1 LIPAERRTAAQEA
14 RVEMRNRSLNFEIR
28 PDGSFQTCEHMRN
41 DFNSMKLVG
50 YRPDGSFLKVRMETD
65 TPDGTYWLP
74 EVQIVV
80 GTASGWSLWRYV
92 LTILKTVLRPSD
104 PRVRNLILAGVGI
117 GRLAGVPGIR
127 WLKGWA
133 ANRGVL
139 LSGSER
145 SYPCQCRNCIGRDR
159 PSGSPGCRGGT
170 AR

>member
-1 LIPAERRTAAQEA
+1 
-14 RVEMRNRSLNFEIR
+14 
-28 PDGSFQTCEHMRN
+28 MRN

-74 EVQIVV
+74 GVQIVIR
-80 GTASGWSLWRYV
+80 TSAGWSLWRYV
-92 LTILKTVLRPSD
+92 LTILQGVLW
-104 PRVRNLILAGVGI
+104 PRNPPMTNLILAGAGI

-145 SYPCQCRNCIGRDR
+145 SYPCLCRNCIGRQV
-159 PSGSPGCRGGT
+159 PSGSAGCRGGT
-170 AR
+170 SR

>member
-1 LIPAERRTAAQEA
+1 
-14 RVEMRNRSLNFEIR
+14 
-28 PDGSFQTCEHMRN
+28 MRN

-74 EVQIVV
+74 GVQIVIR
-80 GTASGWSLWRYV
+80 TSAGWSLWRYV
-92 LTILKTVLRPSD
+92 LAILKGVLW
-104 PRVRNLILAGVGI
+104 PRNPPMTNLILAGAGI

-133 ANRGVL
+133 MDRGVA
-139 LSGSER
+139 LSGYQQ
-145 SYPCQCRNCIGRDR
+145 SYPCRCANCIGRQQ

-170 AR
+170 S

>member
-1 LIPAERRTAAQEA
+1 
-14 RVEMRNRSLNFEIR
+14 
-28 PDGSFQTCEHMRN
+28 MRN
-41 DFNSMKLVG
+41 DLNSMKLVG

-74 EVQIVV
+74 GVQIVV
-80 GTASGWSLWRYV
+80 RTSAGWSLWRYV
-92 LTILKTVLRPSD
+92 LTVLKTVLRPRN
-104 PRVRNLILAGVGI
+104 PPMTNLILAGAGI

-139 LSGSER
+139 LSGHER
-145 SYPCQCRNCIGRDR
+145 SFPCLCRNCIGRDR

-170 AR
+170 SR

>member
-1 LIPAERRTAAQEA
+1 
-14 RVEMRNRSLNFEIR
+14 
-28 PDGSFQTCEHMRN
+28 MRN

-74 EVQIVV
+74 GVQIVIR
-80 GTASGWSLWRYV
+80 TSAGWSLWRYV
-92 LTILKTVLRPSD
+92 LTILQGVLW
-104 PRVRNLILAGVGI
+104 PRNPPMTNLILAGAGI
-117 GRLAGVPGIR
+117 GRLTGFPGTR
-127 WLKGWA
+127 WLRGWA

-145 SYPCQCRNCIGRDR
+145 SFPCLCRNCIGRER

-170 AR
+170 SR